1 MTQVIACIDGSTSAP
16 AVCDYA
22 AWASLSLEAP
32 LTFLHV
38 LDQRQYPVAADL
50 VAISAL
56 AAASICLMSLL
67 PG

>member
-38 LDQRQYPVAADL
+38 LDQRQYPV
-50 VAISAL
+50 
-56 AAASICLMSLL
+56 
-67 PG
+67 